1 MLFTTKGETEK
12 ESFIFDATDQ
22 EAVVE
27 KTGTTETVEYTKNF
41 TVEYTKNFASPDC
54 GAKIGELQHFYC
66 SKGNRNKIFL
76 WSDH

>member
-41 TVEYTKNFASPDC
+41 ASPDC